1 MTIKSSYLRQ
11 SLKLSSPYLG
21 WSRHA
26 THGRSARSLTAECRL
41 RRQKRHSEIVAPG
54 VSPPTADLLLKFAPK
69 RYLRYSNSMNTV
81 SETIGCVDSATNI
94 LGNKW
99 TPQLLRYFLNEET
112 VRFCQIQ
119 DLVGGINPRTLC
131 ARLEQLE
138 QQGIIVKQPAAT
150 GSRSTYTLTDKG
162 RDLMPVLQSMENW
175 SSKYPAAA
183 TV

>member
-1 MTIKSSYLRQ
+1 
-11 SLKLSSPYLG
+11 
-21 WSRHA
+21 
-26 THGRSARSLTAECRL
+26 
-41 RRQKRHSEIVAPG
+41 
-54 VSPPTADLLLKFAPK
+54 
-69 RYLRYSNSMNTV
+69 MNTAV
-81 SETIGCVDSATNI
+81 KTIGCVDSATDI

-119 DLVGGINPRTLC
+119 ELVGGINPRTLC

-150 GSRSTYTLTDKG
+150 GSRSEYILTDKG
-162 RDLMPVLQSMENW
+162 RDLLPVLQSMEDW
-175 SSKYPAAA
+175 SAKYPEPV